1 MLKMTTLSLL
11 GVFFY
16 AITAALGIAAA
27 RSVRVHQRSG
37 GQFVNWLVI
46 AAFFLV
52 LMGLRGFLIEDWTE
66 QTLRRALRTGQLY
79 EERRELQA
87 ALAAGL
93 ATVSLIAVGFAARR
107 AIQRVEDRL
116 DWAVLVANGASLA
129 MAGLVGL
136 RLMSYHT
143 IDEILY
149 GLRLNWII
157 DVGATLVVAVSA
169 LLYLRFAA
177 RSKPRLKR
185 KSRPEEPIARQIMAA
200 SRERRTPD

>member
-16 AITAALGIAAA
+16 AITAAFGFAAA
-27 RSVRVHQRSG
+27 RSVRLHRRTNG
-37 GQFVNWLVI
+37 HFVNWLVI
-46 AAFFLV
+46 AGFFLF
-52 LMGLRGFLIEDWTE
+52 LMALRGFLIEDWTE
-66 QTLRRALRTGQLY
+66 QTLRRALKTGQLY

-93 ATVSLIAVGFAARR
+93 ATVSLIAVGFAVRR

-116 DWAVLVANGASLA
+116 DWTVLVANGASLA

-136 RLMSYHT
+136 RLLSYHT

-157 DVGATLVVAVSA
+157 DVGATLAVTLSA
-169 LLYLRFAA
+169 LLYMRFAA
-177 RSKPRLKR
+177 RAKPRLKR

-200 SRERRTPD
+200 NRERRTQD